1 MEDHHPQQIHPWVS
15 KPTLP
20 PNDKSRPFLD
30 STSPSTYLVDPST
43 TVSTLRPVV
52 RSHGDPHSFN
62 SGSNTNSRAS
72 LNLAQTYFKARE
84 DHVLEKHDSIS
95 KLQNSIFCVSFS
107 KSLDPFFVK
116 ANSYFVFTKNKDILA
131 LEKFL
136 CFNYIYFFYFQHHH

>member
-1 MEDHHPQQIHPWVS
+1 MENHHKHSQQIHPWVA

-20 PNDKSRPFLD
+20 PSDNSRPFLD

-84 DHVLEKHDSIS
+84 DQVLEKHDSIS
-95 KLQNSIFCVSFS
+95 KLQNSIFVF
-107 KSLDPFFVK
+107 LFLNFRPFFRK
-116 ANSYFVFTKNKDILA
+116 S
-131 LEKFL
+131 KFL
-136 CFNYIYFFYFQHHH
+136 FCFHEKQRYFRKIPLS